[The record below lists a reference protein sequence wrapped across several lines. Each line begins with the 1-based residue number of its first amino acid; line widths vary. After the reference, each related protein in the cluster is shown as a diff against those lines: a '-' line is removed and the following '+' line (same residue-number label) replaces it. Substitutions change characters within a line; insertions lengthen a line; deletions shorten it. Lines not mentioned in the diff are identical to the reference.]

1 MDSDESSSTARSVA
15 VSASICEAEP
25 DGAGTDRFL
34 TCFLTCLLIGVAEVG
49 SGDVDDAVL
58 LDVAS
63 VSSWGGAAAS
73 AGSLGTAVKASFS
86 ADPAAGFEGFST
98 AGRDTTWAKD
108 IAVDA

>member
-1 MDSDESSSTARSVA
+1 MDSDESSSTAWSVA

-34 TCFLTCLLIGVAEVG
+34 TCFLIGVAEVG
-49 SGDVDDAVL
+49 SDDVDDAVL

>member
-1 MDSDESSSTARSVA
+1 VDSDESSSTAWSVA

-25 DGAGTDRFL
+25 DDAGTDRFL
-34 TCFLTCLLIGVAEVG
+34 TCFLIGVAEVG

-73 AGSLGTAVKASFS
+73 AGSLGTAVKASFF

-98 AGRDTTWAKD
+98 AGRDTTWATD